1 MDDAAADRLQVGDR
15 VISKTQKVRTVTRM
29 IRGRHDKVRA
39 VYLTKLLKVKRGIF
53 QIGESCVE
61 RWTLKHQY
69 ERYDGP
75 E

>member
-1 MDDAAADRLQVGDR
+1 MVATEK
-15 VISKTQKVRTVTRM
+15 S
-29 IRGRHDKVRA
+29 GRST
-39 VYLTKLLKVKRGIF
+39 LTKLFKVKRGIF

>member
-1 MDDAAADRLQVGDR
+1 MAATKGPSGLLDEATKG
-15 VISKTQKVRTVTRM
+15 KT
-29 IRGRHDKVRA
+29 
-39 VYLTKLLKVKRGIF
+39 GIF

>member
-15 VISKTQKVRTVTRM
+15 VISKTQKVRTITG
-29 IRGRHDKVRA
+29 ITHGRHRKVRA
-39 VYLTKLLKVKRGIF
+39 VTLTKLLKVKPGIF

-61 RWTLKHQY
+61 RWTLKHEY

>member
-1 MDDAAADRLQVGDR
+1 MAATERSERLLDEA
-15 VISKTQKVRTVTRM
+15 TKVN
-29 IRGRHDKVRA
+29 
-39 VYLTKLLKVKRGIF
+39 RGIF

>member
-1 MDDAAADRLQVGDR
+1 MVATERSERLLDEATEG
-15 VISKTQKVRTVTRM
+15 KP
-29 IRGRHDKVRA
+29 
-39 VYLTKLLKVKRGIF
+39 GIF

>member
-1 MDDAAADRLQVGDR
+1 
-15 VISKTQKVRTVTRM
+15 M

-39 VYLTKLLKVKRGIF
+39 VYLTKLFKVKRGIF

-61 RWTLKHQY
+61 RWTLKHEY